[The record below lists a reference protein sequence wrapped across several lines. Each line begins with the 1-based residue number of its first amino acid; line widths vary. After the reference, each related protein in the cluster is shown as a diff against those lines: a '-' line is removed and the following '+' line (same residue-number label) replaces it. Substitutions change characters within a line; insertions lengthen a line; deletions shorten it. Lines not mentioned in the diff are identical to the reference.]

1 MNRIEILLKQYGPML
16 SGDLAKKYEKKYN
29 ASNEAARK
37 AISRARSPI
46 QKIKYF
52 PFEKNQI
59 FCCLEEQYNTS
70 SYKKMLYS
78 SLKKHSSTI
87 APLLI
92 ALENNYG
99 IISKNSFAIYSN
111 SPIKKTK
118 GHRLFSRNIADLLT
132 AEIIYEYDTE
142 YYILNG
148 SYSGSTFDLTHYNSH
163 NRICKIIVSDFISW
177 AAKLNLIAY
186 NSATIFPNIAE
197 FSHFQWNATCPSY
210 VQPIY
215 NQLEQ
220 KPGFLIADVIYK
232 DTKAKNGPLI
242 LTFLSFSHLHNVAAF
257 FNTDNSWVTSV
268 SCKCFFTEII
278 PTTPSGGTITLS
290 PNL

>member
-59 FCCLEEQYNTS
+59 FCYLEEQYNTS

-99 IISKNSFAIYSN
+99 IISKNSFAIFQFTHQENQRTS
-111 SPIKKTK
+111 SVFKK
-118 GHRLFSRNIADLLT
+118 HS
-132 AEIIYEYDTE
+132 
-142 YYILNG
+142 
-148 SYSGSTFDLTHYNSH
+148 
-163 NRICKIIVSDFISW
+163 
-177 AAKLNLIAY
+177 
-186 NSATIFPNIAE
+186 
-197 FSHFQWNATCPSY
+197 
-210 VQPIY
+210 
-215 NQLEQ
+215 
-220 KPGFLIADVIYK
+220 
-232 DTKAKNGPLI
+232 
-242 LTFLSFSHLHNVAAF
+242 
-257 FNTDNSWVTSV
+257 
-268 SCKCFFTEII
+268 
-278 PTTPSGGTITLS
+278 
-290 PNL
+290 

>member
-59 FCCLEEQYNTS
+59 FCYLEEQYNTS

-92 ALENNYG
+92 ALLLQPGSG
-99 IISKNSFAIYSN
+99 ILRYPVNCQGIVQCHRRRNS
-111 SPIKKTK
+111 
-118 GHRLFSRNIADLLT
+118 R
-132 AEIIYEYDTE
+132 TE
-142 YYILNG
+142 GGCEEAGAGRSVSSSVLY
-148 SYSGSTFDLTHYNSH
+148 
-163 NRICKIIVSDFISW
+163 RIC
-177 AAKLNLIAY
+177 
-186 NSATIFPNIAE
+186 
-197 FSHFQWNATCPSY
+197 
-210 VQPIY
+210 
-215 NQLEQ
+215 
-220 KPGFLIADVIYK
+220 FLQDRHSRGSREDRI
-232 DTKAKNGPLI
+232 
-242 LTFLSFSHLHNVAAF
+242 
-257 FNTDNSWVTSV
+257 
-268 SCKCFFTEII
+268 
-278 PTTPSGGTITLS
+278 PSGQCILRTGSSAAGRLLGRTCRCQSKSLHMQ
-290 PNL
+290 

>member
-59 FCCLEEQYNTS
+59 FCYLEEQYNTS

-92 ALENNYG
+92 ALEKQLWNY
-99 IISKNSFAIYSN
+99 IQKLICNLFQFTHQENQRTSSVF
-111 SPIKKTK
+111 KK
-118 GHRLFSRNIADLLT
+118 HS
-132 AEIIYEYDTE
+132 
-142 YYILNG
+142 
-148 SYSGSTFDLTHYNSH
+148 
-163 NRICKIIVSDFISW
+163 
-177 AAKLNLIAY
+177 
-186 NSATIFPNIAE
+186 
-197 FSHFQWNATCPSY
+197 
-210 VQPIY
+210 
-215 NQLEQ
+215 
-220 KPGFLIADVIYK
+220 
-232 DTKAKNGPLI
+232 
-242 LTFLSFSHLHNVAAF
+242 
-257 FNTDNSWVTSV
+257 
-268 SCKCFFTEII
+268 
-278 PTTPSGGTITLS
+278 
-290 PNL
+290 

>member
-59 FCCLEEQYNTS
+59 FCYLEEQYNTS

-99 IISKNSFAIYSN
+99 IISKTHLQFI
-111 SPIKKTK
+111 PI
-118 GHRLFSRNIADLLT
+118 HPSRKPKD
-132 AEIIYEYDTE
+132 
-142 YYILNG
+142 
-148 SYSGSTFDLTHYNSH
+148 
-163 NRICKIIVSDFISW
+163 IVC
-177 AAKLNLIAY
+177 
-186 NSATIFPNIAE
+186 
-197 FSHFQWNATCPSY
+197 FQET
-210 VQPIY
+210 
-215 NQLEQ
+215 
-220 KPGFLIADVIYK
+220 
-232 DTKAKNGPLI
+232 
-242 LTFLSFSHLHNVAAF
+242 
-257 FNTDNSWVTSV
+257 
-268 SCKCFFTEII
+268 
-278 PTTPSGGTITLS
+278 
-290 PNL
+290 